1 MKKISR
7 LLNYLADYKGKI
19 GLYFLFNLLSILFG
33 LFSFT
38 LIVPVLNVLFNTS
51 STTPTVAKTVPVN
64 DLARS
69 LPAGP
74 VDQVINEV
82 KEYFN
87 SLLLHQD
94 KLTTLAYICIVLVV
108 FTILKNLF
116 LYLALYILNP
126 LRNAVLRRLRDD
138 LFTKT
143 LSLPIGFFTEER
155 KGDLI
160 SRMTNDINEVELSIM
175 AVLEVFIREPLTIIL
190 FLGTM
195 IVMSYKLTLVLLVF
209 LPFAALIIGRIS
221 KSLRKSSNIAQ
232 EQLGSM
238 LGVIDETLV
247 GMRVLKA
254 FNAENHQHLR
264 FMKLN
269 NLLFRTRNRIAA
281 RKELASPLSET
292 MGIIVVSIILWIGGK
307 MVFSGNGFSGAIFV
321 AYIGLFSQIINPFKN
336 LSTAFYNVQKG
347 TSALDRIERLLRVE
361 NTIKEIPDAKTISVF
376 SDSIEF
382 RNVSFAYGDK
392 KILDNINL
400 KIEKGKTIALVGASG
415 AGKSTL
421 ADLVPRFHDVTGGE
435 ILIDG
440 INIKDCKLDDLR
452 RLMGVVSQD
461 PILFNDTI
469 YSNIT
474 LGTGG
479 ATQQRVEEAARIANA
494 DNFIKQKPDGYL
506 TVAGDRGARLS
517 GGERQRVTIARAVLK
532 NPPIL
537 ILDEATSSLDTES
550 ERIVQDAINNLM
562 KNRTCLVIA
571 HRLSTVQH
579 ADEII
584 VLENGRITERG
595 THAGLLSKG
604 GIYKRLVEMQQVK

>member
-7 LLNYLADYKGKI
+7 LLRYLAEYKGKI
-19 GLYFLFNLLSILFG
+19 GLYFLFNLFSIAFG
-33 LFSFT
+33 LLSFT
-38 LIVPVLNVLFNTS
+38 MLIPVLKVLFDSADIKQPVLHPALNLSFTNIQQDVDYFKNILQH
-51 STTPTVAKTVPVN
+51 TDKYTALAAVCVTV
-64 DLARS
+64 
-69 LPAGP
+69 
-74 VDQVINEV
+74 
-82 KEYFN
+82 
-87 SLLLHQD
+87 
-94 KLTTLAYICIVLVV
+94 VV

-126 LRNAVLRRLRDD
+126 LRNAVLRRLRDE

-175 AVLEVFIREPLTIIL
+175 GVLEVFIREPLTIL
-190 FLGTM
+190 FYLGTM
-195 IVMSYKLTLVLLVF
+195 VYMNYQLTLFLLLF
-209 LPFAALIIGRIS
+209 LPVSGLIIGRIS

-232 EQLGSM
+232 EQLGGM
-238 LGVIDETLV
+238 LGIIDETLV

-269 NLLFRTRNRIAA
+269 NVLFRTRNRIAA
-281 RKELASPLSET
+281 RRELASPLSET
-292 MGIIVVSIILWIGGK
+292 MGIIVVSIILWFGGK
-307 MVFSGNGFSGAIFV
+307 QVFSGHGFDAASFI
-321 AYIGLFSQIINPFKN
+321 AYIGLFTMIINPFKN
-336 LSTAFYNVQKG
+336 ISAAFYNVQKG
-347 TSALDRIERLLRVE
+347 TAALDRIEHLLGVE
-361 NTIKEIPDAKTISVF
+361 LSITEKPDAKPIKSFERTL
-376 SDSIEF
+376 ELK
-382 RNVSFAYGDK
+382 NVSFYYGEK
-392 KILDNINL
+392 KILDSIDL

-421 ADLVPRFHDVTGGE
+421 VDLIPRFHDVSGGE

-440 INIKDCKLDDLR
+440 INVKDCKLDDLR

-469 YSNIT
+469 YNNIA

-479 ATQQRVEEAARIANA
+479 ATRERVEEAARVAHA
-494 DNFIKQKPDGYL
+494 DNFIRQKGDGYE
-506 TVAGDRGARLS
+506 TVAGDRGSRLS

-550 ERIVQDAINNLM
+550 ERMVQDAINKLM
-562 KNRTCLVIA
+562 ENRTCIVIA
-571 HRLSTVQH
+571 HRLSTVKD

-584 VLENGRITERG
+584 VMEKGSIAERG
-595 THAGLLSKG
+595 THSSLIAKD
-604 GIYKRLVEMQQVK
+604 GIYRRLVEMQQVK

>member
-7 LLNYLADYKGKI
+7 LLKYLAEYKGKI

-33 LFSFT
+33 LVSFA
-38 LIVPVLNVLFNTS
+38 LVIPVLKVLFYNT
-51 STTPTVAKTVPVN
+51 PEAP
-64 DLARS
+64 
-69 LPAGP
+69 GP
-74 VDQVINEV
+74 SRTLSIGSIDQAY
-82 KEYFN
+82 EYFKD
-87 SLLLHQD
+87 LLLQQN
-94 KLTTLAYICIVLVV
+94 KLTALAYICFAVV
-108 FTILKNLF
+108 IFTILKNLF
-116 LYLALYILNP
+116 LYFALYILNP

-175 AVLEVFIREPLTIIL
+175 AVLEVFIREPLTIII
-190 FLGTM
+190 FLGAM
-195 IVMSYKLTLVLLVF
+195 IYKNYQLTLILFVLLPLVG
-209 LPFAALIIGRIS
+209 LIIGRIS
-221 KSLRKSSNIAQ
+221 KSLRKSSNLAQ

-292 MGIIVVSIILWIGGK
+292 MGIIVVSIILWIGGR
-307 MVFSGNGFSGAIFV
+307 MVLAGHGFDGASFIL
-321 AYIGLFSQIINPFKN
+321 YIILFSQIITPFKN
-336 LSTAFYNVQKG
+336 LSSAFYNVQKG
-347 TSALDRIERLLRVE
+347 TSALDRIEHLLTVE
-361 NTIKEIPDAKTISVF
+361 NTIKEIANPKPIASF
-376 SDSIEF
+376 SNNITF
-382 RNVSFAYGDK
+382 KNVSFAYGDK
-392 KILDNINL
+392 QILQGIDL
-400 KIEKGKTIALVGASG
+400 VIEKGKTVALVGASG
-415 AGKSTL
+415 AGKSTFV
-421 ADLVPRFHDVTGGE
+421 DLIPRFHDVSGGE

-440 INIKDCKLDDLR
+440 INIKECKLDDLR

-469 YSNIT
+469 YNNIT

-479 ATQQRVEEAARIANA
+479 ATRERVEEAARIANA
-494 DNFIKQKPDGYL
+494 HNFIMQKADGYE

-517 GGERQRVTIARAVLK
+517 GGERQRITIARAVLK

-550 ERIVQDAINNLM
+550 ERIVQDAINKLM
-562 KNRTCLVIA
+562 QNRTCIVIA

-584 VLENGRITERG
+584 VMEKGRIVERG
-595 THAGLLSKG
+595 THSGLLNKD